1 MAVIELTTDN
11 FEKEVLEYEGKVLV
25 DFWASWCAPC
35 MMMAP
40 IVDGVAEE
48 LTDVKFGKVN
58 VDNEPAIAIK
68 YQVSSIPTLVLF
80 DGGIEKDRSIGVI
93 SADELKSFIG

>member
-48 LTDVKFGKVN
+48 VTGVKFGKVN

-93 SADELKSFIG
+93 SADELKGFIG

>member
-1 MAVIELTTDN
+1 MAVIELTTDY